1 MLSTCSV
8 ILYQPHRN
16 SKKKKVY
23 FSMSF
28 FPFPVYLDC
37 LCWEAFGALTFFYM
51 DKTNYALML
60 EKTLTGK
67 KNL

>member
-1 MLSTCSV
+1 
-8 ILYQPHRN
+8 
-16 SKKKKVY
+16 
-23 FSMSF
+23 MSF